1 MPSTHHATIG
11 VAIAIAIGLACGPTA
26 KPGPAQRLMQG
37 VAGADESIEQAC
49 ELTARRCTAC
59 HDIDRVLYARPSEPI
74 QWRHYIGRM
83 RRMRGSG
90 ISIQDG
96 DVIQRCL
103 VVRSFGAAGLRE
115 LDEGP

>member
-1 MPSTHHATIG
+1 
-11 VAIAIAIGLACGPTA
+11 
-26 KPGPAQRLMQG
+26 
-37 VAGADESIEQAC
+37 
-49 ELTARRCTAC
+49 
-59 HDIDRVLYARPSEPI
+59 
-74 QWRHYIGRM
+74 M

-90 ISIQDG
+90 ISLQDG